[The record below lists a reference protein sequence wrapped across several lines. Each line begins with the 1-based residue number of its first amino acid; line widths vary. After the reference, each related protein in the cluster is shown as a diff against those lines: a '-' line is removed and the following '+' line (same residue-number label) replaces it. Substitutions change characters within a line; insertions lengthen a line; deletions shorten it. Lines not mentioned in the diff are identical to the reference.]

1 MLWGGKP
8 AETLRAAE
16 NHKVIILLSEEIVG
30 EISQVLT
37 YSELKKIYQAEGLS
51 HEELIEA
58 VLKVGQFVQVTKK
71 VSVVQ
76 EHLADNKYIE
86 CGLAANADYIVSGD
100 RHLLKVV
107 HYRKMQILSVAEFL
121 QTTLSLI

>member
-8 AETLRAAE
+8 AEILKAAE

-37 YSELKKIYQAEGLS
+37 YPKLKKIYQAEGLS

-58 VLKVGQFVQVTKK
+58 VLKAGQFVQVTKK
-71 VSVVQ
+71 VSVVR
-76 EHLADNKYIE
+76 EHPADDKYIE

-107 HYRKMQILSVAEFL
+107 NYGKMRLLSVSEFL
-121 QTTLSLI
+121 QTIRS